1 MTAMS
6 GIAEATISA
15 ATEMPR
21 FADGSINLQEVLRQL
36 AESVVNEVMGA
47 EADQLCEATGN
58 GRNGYREHMLTTC
71 VGALA
76 PGVPKLR
83 SGSFFPENVLE
94 RYQPIDRVM
103 WHMPKAMR

>member
-1 MTAMS
+1 MTATGSMT
-6 GIAEATISA
+6 GVTISA
-15 ATEMPR
+15 ATGMPR
-21 FADGSINLQEVLRQL
+21 FEDGSINLREVLRRL
-36 AESVVNEVMGA
+36 AEPVVNEVTCA
-47 EADQLCEATGN
+47 ETDQLCEATGN